1 MATFNI
7 DIKKYTLPYLDTIKN
22 IIEESCDT
30 GTTNYPIGIT
40 DSSIGATPSIIFL
53 VSNYTTPA
61 KKTVHIKNVVYKTDG
76 VVTVGNDFSIKYLGT
91 KLSGAG
97 TTSINV
103 TSLVNGTAIT
113 GLELLSNVIYGELN
127 TKTITF
133 DYVIESVDSVIGEY
147 TTTTISLSLL
157 RCTSVTNPIIT
168 NSSSIVGDHDCGT
181 YNPTSHYVTIT
192 LQEGEN
198 LKLKIRNTVRGLGTF
213 NGFIRRLSVCCQ
225 DPSVGT
231 NPYNM
236 VAGFAPSNTTT
247 NLIYNPVIP
256 YSTAISPP
264 WNVIHLQIF
273 LCMLRMYGSNETLA
287 NTHEVQIDILNKL
300 DVVVHTITLY
310 ESRPGI

>member
-7 DIKKYTLPYLDTIKN
+7 DIKKYILPYLDTIKN
-22 IIEESCDT
+22 IIKESCDT
-30 GTTNYPIGIT
+30 STTNYPIGIT

-61 KKTVHIKNVVYKTDG
+61 KKTLHIKNIIYKTDG
-76 VVTVGNDFSIKYLGT
+76 VVTAGNDFSIEYLST
-91 KLSGAG
+91 KLSGVG
-97 TTSINV
+97 TTSIDV
-103 TSLVNGTAIT
+103 TSLVDGTAIT
-113 GLELLSNVIYGELN
+113 GLELISNVIYGEVSN
-127 TKTITF
+127 KTITF

-157 RCTSVTNPIIT
+157 RCTSVTDPIIT

-225 DPSVGT
+225 DPSVGID
-231 NPYNM
+231 PYDV
-236 VAGFAPSNTTT
+236 VAGFSPSNTDI
-247 NLIYNPVIP
+247 NLIYNPIVP
-256 YSTAISPP
+256 SSTAIVPP

-273 LCMLRMYGSNETLA
+273 LCMLRMYGDNASLA
-287 NTHEVQIDILNKL
+287 NTHQVQIDVLNKL
-300 DVVVHTITLY
+300 DVVVHTITLD